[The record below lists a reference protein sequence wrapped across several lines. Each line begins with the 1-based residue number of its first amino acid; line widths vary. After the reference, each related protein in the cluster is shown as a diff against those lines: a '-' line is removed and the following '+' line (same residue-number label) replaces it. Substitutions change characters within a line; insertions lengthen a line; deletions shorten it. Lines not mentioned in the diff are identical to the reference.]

1 MDGKSRT
8 LNRRDFIRQ
17 AACASLGATALINTM
32 SYLKL
37 TSAAMAQSS
46 NDSGDYKALV
56 CIFLSGGN
64 DSNNMLLP
72 SGVAVPNSL
81 RANYEAGRAQ
91 LALSTGLNELTL
103 PASTSAFN
111 QYHGGVIPSM
121 ATHPNTP
128 ELAQLFNEGDLGFV
142 CNVGTLAYPIP
153 TREDYIE
160 ERVQLP
166 PDLFSH
172 SDQQMQW
179 QTSVADRP
187 EISGW
192 GGRTADLL
200 HAAYNADTSKCSMS
214 ISLSGI
220 NTYQRSLNSET
231 AAFVMGSTGVNPL
244 LGFASGGMP
253 YGNAYND
260 GSTFAAPDYKTN
272 RDGDRLKAIESL
284 MRLSSA
290 NLLEDN
296 YTSKIANARFV
307 EDTIG
312 TAMAAADANAI
323 DYDQH
328 FMDADTSLGE
338 QLKTVAKLIAGRSI
352 LGNQRQIFFVQVG
365 GYDIHTNHLTAHAT
379 LMEELS
385 KASMAFRNTLVE
397 MDDWDKTVAFSVSD
411 FNRTFT
417 VNGLDADAGTDHAW
431 GGHALV
437 MGGPV
442 VGGNLY
448 GQFPVLR
455 AGDHA
460 ESIDADPT
468 GGRGRWIPSTAVD
481 QYASV
486 LASWFGVDS
495 NSLDTIFPNLYRFDN
510 PLTTTAPNLNFIPL
524 QTTGPGGG
532 S

>member
-1 MDGKSRT
+1 MNNNPRT

-17 AACASLGATALINTM
+17 AACASLGVTAMVNTL

-37 TSAAMAQSS
+37 TSAALAQGDN
-46 NDSGDYKALV
+46 NDDYKALV
-56 CIFLSGGN
+56 CIFLAGGN

-72 SGVAVPNSL
+72 GGSASTDPL
-81 RANYEAGRAQ
+81 RADYEAGRSL
-91 LALSTGLNELTL
+91 LALTEGLHALNL
-103 PASTSAFN
+103 PADTRAFDL
-111 QYHGGVIPSM
+111 YHGGTIAPMV
-121 ATHPNTP
+121 THPSTA
-128 ELAQLFNEGDLGFV
+128 EMAQLFNEGELAFI
-142 CNVGTLAYPIP
+142 CNVGTLAYPVP
-153 TREDYIE
+153 TRLDYLE

-166 PDLFSH
+166 TDLFSH

-200 HAAYNADTSKCSMS
+200 NAAYNSNESKVSMS
-214 ISLSGI
+214 ISLSGV
-220 NTYQRSLNSET
+220 NAFQRSLGSET
-231 AAFVMGSTGVNPL
+231 AAFVMGRTGTNPL
-244 LGFASGGMP
+244 LGFAGSGLP
-253 YGNAYND
+253 YGSAYHE
-260 GSTFAAPDYKTN
+260 GSSFAEPDYKTT
-272 RDGDRLKAIESL
+272 RQGDRLRAVESL

-296 YTSKIANARFV
+296 YASKIANARYV

-312 TAMAAADANAI
+312 AALAEADAASV
-323 DYDQH
+323 DFEQH
-328 FMDADTSLGE
+328 FMDADTPLGD
-338 QLKTVAKLIAGRSI
+338 QLKTVAKLIAGRNA
-352 LGNQRQIFFVQVG
+352 LGNKRQIFFVQAT
-365 GYDIHTNHLTAHAT
+365 GYDIHQNHLTAHAA

-385 KASMAFRNTLVE
+385 KGCMAFRNTLVE
-397 MDDWDKTVAFSVSD
+397 MGDWDKTVAFSVSD

-417 VNGLDADAGTDHAW
+417 INGLDLSAGTDHAW
-431 GGHALV
+431 GGHAFV

-448 GQFPVLR
+448 GQFPTLK

-460 ESIDADPT
+460 ESIDADAT
-468 GGRGRWIPSTAVD
+468 GGRGRWIPTTAVD

-486 LASWFGVDS
+486 LTSWFGADS
-495 NSLDTIFPNLYRFDN
+495 NSMETIFPNLYRFDN
-510 PLTTTAPNLNFIPL
+510 PLTSGTPNLGFIPVAS
-524 QTTGPGGG
+524 GPNAG